1 MAVEIECKIYI
12 AELEPLRIRLNET
25 QATLIKP
32 RVFEKNYRYENP
44 AKTLS
49 PNGIVLRLR
58 QDQDIRIT
66 YKARLDSDTEGIVK
80 RLELETSVGD
90 FDTMDAI
97 LNYLGFSVYMI
108 YEKYRTTYHFAD
120 IPNAEIVV
128 DEMPYGHF
136 IEVEGDPAAI
146 ERVIDRLGLGGEK
159 RIVESYTDL
168 FDRIRDDNEL
178 SFANLTFENFT
189 NIVIDSAIFK

>member
-1 MAVEIECKIYI
+1 M
-12 AELEPLRIRLNET
+12 
-25 QATLIKP
+25 
-32 RVFEKNYRYENP
+32 
-44 AKTLS
+44 KTLS

>member
-108 YEKYRTTYHFAD
+108 YEKYRTTYHFTD